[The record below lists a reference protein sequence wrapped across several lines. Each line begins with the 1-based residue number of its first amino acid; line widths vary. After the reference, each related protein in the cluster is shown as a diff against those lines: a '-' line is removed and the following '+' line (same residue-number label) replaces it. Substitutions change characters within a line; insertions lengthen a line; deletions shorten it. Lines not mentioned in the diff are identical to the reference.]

1 MGFQETTRPNRPAG
15 CNFQKRRL
23 SSTGSGVTF
32 RNAETLVRDNRNG
45 SMKSIHAGDRRS
57 VLRLTLLKQLRL
69 WMDQQKGLLL
79 LQVQSDGV
87 LVIDD
92 AIVGWRLEQPRA
104 GLDTSDVD

>member
-1 MGFQETTRPNRPAG
+1 
-15 CNFQKRRL
+15 
-23 SSTGSGVTF
+23 
-32 RNAETLVRDNRNG
+32 
-45 SMKSIHAGDRRS
+45 
-57 VLRLTLLKQLRL
+57 
-69 WMDQQKGLLL
+69 MDQQKGLLL